1 MTTVT
6 ARPPHTDARVIVFEL
21 PDGRTLETFQC
32 ATCDRL
38 FDAIRWAV
46 HAGIS
51 AGQTAMNGKIG
62 GISEAPRIAPETP
75 LTTSPDITRK
85 GPRSW

>member
-1 MTTVT
+1 MTATT
-6 ARPPHTDARVIVFEL
+6 TRPPHTIARVIVFQL

-46 HAGIS
+46 HMGRE
-51 AGQTAMNGKIG
+51 G
-62 GISEAPRIAPETP
+62 GR
-75 LTTSPDITRK
+75 
-85 GPRSW
+85 

>member
-1 MTTVT
+1 MTAVT

-46 HAGIS
+46 HAG
-51 AGQTAMNGKIG
+51 G
-62 GISEAPRIAPETP
+62 GR
-75 LTTSPDITRK
+75 
-85 GPRSW
+85 